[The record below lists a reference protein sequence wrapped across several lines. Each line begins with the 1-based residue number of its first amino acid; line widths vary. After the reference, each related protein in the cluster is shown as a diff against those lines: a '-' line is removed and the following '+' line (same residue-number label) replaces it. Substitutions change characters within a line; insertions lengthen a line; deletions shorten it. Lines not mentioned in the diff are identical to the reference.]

1 MLSPEVGRLTR
12 CRPGQ
17 RPLEA
22 PGERP
27 SRLPEAPASLGWWL
41 PVRPPT
47 LTLLSRQRDPVVT
60 LGPWTIQDPVPVS
73 SPLITSAESTLPSE
87 VTFTGARCRDGG
99 TRCGALFSPPHHVM
113 GSGWAGR
120 VLARSPLS
128 EALSQCPVGVPHG
141 TPAGRPPAQGSRSG
155 FLRKREARA
164 SSCGGT
170 EVTVPLRGT
179 G

>member
-1 MLSPEVGRLTR
+1 MSAGPAPSGGSR
-12 CRPGQ
+12 G
-17 RPLEA
+17 EA
-22 PGERP
+22 VPAARGARVP
-27 SRLPEAPASLGWWL
+27 WLVAPRPASDA
-41 PVRPPT
+41 
-47 LTLLSRQRDPVVT
+47 DP
-60 LGPWTIQDPVPVS
+60 PVP
-73 SPLITSAESTLPSE
+73 SE
-87 VTFTGARCRDGG
+87 GPCGDTGALDHPGSCARLKSLNHICKVHFALRGHVHRCQVPRRGYSG
-99 TRCGALFSPPHHVM
+99 CGALFSPPHHVM

>member
-1 MLSPEVGRLTR
+1 MSQHRLTVLSPEVGRLTR
-12 CRPGQ
+12 CRPGR

-47 LTLLSRQRDPVVT
+47 LTLDADP
-60 LGPWTIQDPVPVS
+60 PI
-73 SPLITSAESTLPSE
+73 PSE
-87 VTFTGARCRDGG
+87 GPCGDTGALDHPGSCARLKSLNHICKVHFALRGHVHRCQAPRRGYSG
-99 TRCGALFSPPHHVM
+99 CGALFSPPHHVM

-164 SSCGGT
+164 SS
-170 EVTVPLRGT
+170 
-179 G
+179 